1 MAILIN
7 LGGTGKTPFTISLA
21 KEAIKK
27 GYYLIILTRGYR
39 GKIKCP
45 VFVSRNQVAED
56 VGDEPLM
63 MAEEGLKVVKSID
76 RYEGG
81 IYAIENLK
89 LGLQDRVLFI
99 LDDGLQH
106 WQLYRDLDL
115 DIARFRYCSYRWDEG

>member
-1 MAILIN
+1 
-7 LGGTGKTPFTISLA
+7 
-21 KEAIKK
+21 
-27 GYYLIILTRGYR
+27 
-39 GKIKCP
+39 
-45 VFVSRNQVAED
+45 
-56 VGDEPLM
+56 M

-115 DIARFRYCSYRWDEG
+115 DIVRFRYCSYRWDEG